1 MGNTSFSMEKKAL
14 ACASVSVPTHSYRQG
29 EREGPTAIGKKK
41 EKDPQLQARRKR
53 RTHSY
58 RQGEREGPT
67 ATGKEK
73 EKDP

>member
-29 EREGPTAIGKKK
+29 EREGPI
-41 EKDPQLQARRKR
+41 
-53 RTHSY
+53 
-58 RQGEREGPT
+58 

-73 EKDP
+73 EKDHLDTGDSLSVARA